1 MNEITKKH
9 KTIKGI
15 YLMDQYSNGNIRD
28 CVLNKENII
37 KTKYGYLI
45 PQYEDSGER
54 RKCNISLSFY
64 NDGSLKS
71 ISLQEKTSI
80 ETVLGVFKAEYLTFY
95 KTGNIKRLFPLNG
108 KLTGY
113 WSEEDEY
120 RLAEKYDF
128 NFYFGKFRER
138 VIGINF
144 YESGEAKSITLW
156 PKDKVIIETPIGSA
170 EVRIGFSIYPSG
182 KIKSFEPF
190 IPIEVETPIGII
202 MAYDNQAIGIHAD
215 SNSLKFSEKGKL
227 EALKTS
233 FNEVEVIDRNGVKRI
248 YKPQL
253 RTSEIDETAI
263 DIIPM
268 NIEFYGNK
276 VRFNNEEDEF
286 NIDQCNFSI
295 SKFSLN
301 SKKACSSCSSCSSC
315 SGC

>member
-1 MNEITKKH
+1 MNEITKEY

-28 CVLNKENII
+28 CVLNKRNII

-64 NDGSLKS
+64 NDGCLKS

-80 ETVLGVFKAEYLTFY
+80 ETNLGVFQAEYLTFY

-108 KLTGY
+108 KITGY

-120 RLAEKYDF
+120 KLAEKYDF
-128 NFYFGKFRER
+128 NFSFGKFREK
-138 VIGINF
+138 VIGISF

-156 PKDKVIIETPIGSA
+156 PKDKVVLETPVGSA
-170 EVRIGFSIYPSG
+170 EVRIGFSMYSSG

-190 IPIEVETPIGII
+190 KPIELETPIGLI

-215 SNSLKFSEKGKL
+215 SNSLKFSESGKL
-227 EALKTS
+227 EILKTS
-233 FNEVEVIDRNGVKRI
+233 LNEVEVVNKDGVKRI
-248 YKPQL
+248 YKPQI
-253 RTSEIDETAI
+253 RRSEIDEMAI

-268 NIEFYGNK
+268 KIEFNYNK
-276 VRFNNEEDEF
+276 VRFNNEEDEY
-286 NIDQCNFSI
+286 NISKCEFKI
-295 SKFSLN
+295 SKFSL
-301 SKKACSSCSSCSSC
+301 KAEKACTNCSSCSSC